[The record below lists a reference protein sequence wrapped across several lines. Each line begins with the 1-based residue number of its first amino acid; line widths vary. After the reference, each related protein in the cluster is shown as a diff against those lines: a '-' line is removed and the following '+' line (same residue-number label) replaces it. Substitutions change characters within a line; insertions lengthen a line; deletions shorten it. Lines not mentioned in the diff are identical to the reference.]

1 MWPNAK
7 LGLRQEYTVTHQGN
21 PKTRHQKRFKW
32 IKRSEANKPPLTL
45 QFTDWFLLTDTLSTL
60 PLTCTL
66 FTPPLTCTLFSHR
79 HTLHTLTHRQA
90 LQSQAHSS
98 HLNSQA
104 DSPHLHSQEH
114 STHRQTLH
122 TLTHRQTL
130 HTFTHRN
137 TPLTGKLSTSLIST
151 LTTHPLTNSD
161 TLSLSLL
168 THRHSPQHFY
178 SKLYLSNTFTNGDS
192 LHVSPSRHISTFTNT
207 QPRIVSHCQIRCKV
221 C

>member
-7 LGLRQEYTVTHQGN
+7 LDLRQEYTVTHQGN

-32 IKRSEANKPPLTL
+32 IKHSAANKPLLTL
-45 QFTDWFLLTDTLSTL
+45 QFADWFLLTDTLS
-60 PLTCTL
+60 
-66 FTPPLTCTLFSHR
+66 TPPLTCTLFSHR
-79 HTLHTLTHRQA
+79 HTLHTLTHR
-90 LQSQAHSS
+90 H
-98 HLNSQA
+98 
-104 DSPHLHSQEH
+104 
-114 STHRQTLH
+114 TLH
-122 TLTHRQTL
+122 TLTHRQTH

-137 TPLTGKLSTSLIST
+137 TPLTGRLSTPDLHSQEYST
-151 LTTHPLTNSD
+151 HRQTLHITRRHTHHTSTHKLRH
-161 TLSLSLL
+161 SLSLL
-168 THRHSPQHFY
+168 THTHSQHFY